1 MERSRGDGSNSGG
14 SIVPATKSVIPAT
27 DVPATNPTGINPTP
41 MTVYEGNFYQPV
53 QAYFHFVQN
62 NLMHLDESNID
73 HLRQEAEE
81 RHSQI
86 TEQTVQQ
93 LCSDYEH
100 RSLHVQYVCANE
112 LAQQPAEADI
122 RHEHLASEL
131 STYMVSRT
139 VAEQETLNPKERSEA
154 NAKQKN
160 AANAVALEAEQ
171 RANQKISHV
180 AKQYERRYVELKSVK
195 RREAGGGGEEPGIQ
209 NQEQEPHTKMW
220 GKILFVQPLEVRHAM
235 F

>member
-1 MERSRGDGSNSGG
+1 M
-14 SIVPATKSVIPAT
+14 
-27 DVPATNPTGINPTP
+27 
-41 MTVYEGNFYQPV
+41 Y
-53 QAYFHFVQN
+53 
-62 NLMHLDESNID
+62 LDESNID

-100 RSLHVQYVCANE
+100 RSLHVQHVCANE
-112 LAQQPAEADI
+112 LAQQPAEADM

-131 STYMVSRT
+131 SSYMVSRT
-139 VAEQETLNPKERSEA
+139 VAEQEILNPKERSET
-154 NAKQKN
+154 NAKLKS
-160 AANAVALEAEQ
+160 AANAVALEAEK

-195 RREAGGGGEEPGIQ
+195 DVCEEEEAAGGGRRREEAGKNPGYRIKNKNPTQRCGEKMVCSCLFNHWNYDMLCFDAFSILWEPSRDTGR
-209 NQEQEPHTKMW
+209 M
-220 GKILFVQPLEVRHAM
+220 A
-235 F
+235 